1 MNIPVRAALRLF
13 PVVALACALSACT
26 LKATFKTSSD
36 ATYNVLS
43 STSGKSWFTE
53 EGLVKDE
60 YKAIAFVDFNLENL
74 KQDAARG
81 QGEYLLSL
89 GTVLGVKPEDH
100 PKFVA
105 FTQAHYP
112 ILFPSDRT
120 SPSETLAVLTREWPA
135 SRR

>member
-1 MNIPVRAALRLF
+1 MNIPVRAAVRLF

-26 LKATFKTSSD
+26 LKATFDTTSD
-36 ATYNVLS
+36 GTTNFLS
-43 STSGKSWFTE
+43 STTPGAWFTS

-60 YKAIAFVDFNLENL
+60 YKAVVFVNFNLENL

-81 QGEYLLSL
+81 QGEYLHSL
-89 GTVLGVKPEDH
+89 GTVLGVKLDDH
-100 PKFVA
+100 PQFVA

-120 SPSETLAVLTREWPA
+120 SPSETLAVLTRDWPA

>member
-1 MNIPVRAALRLF
+1 MNIPVRAALRLL
-13 PVVALACALSACT
+13 PIVALACTLSACT
-26 LKATFKTSSD
+26 LKATFDTTSD
-36 ATYNVLS
+36 GITNFLS
-43 STSGKSWFTE
+43 STTPGAWFTS

-60 YKAIAFVDFNLENL
+60 YKAIVFVNFNLENL

-81 QGEYLLSL
+81 QGEYLHSL
-89 GTVLGVKPEDH
+89 GTVLGVKPDDH
-100 PKFVA
+100 PQFVA

-112 ILFPSDRT
+112 ILFASDPS